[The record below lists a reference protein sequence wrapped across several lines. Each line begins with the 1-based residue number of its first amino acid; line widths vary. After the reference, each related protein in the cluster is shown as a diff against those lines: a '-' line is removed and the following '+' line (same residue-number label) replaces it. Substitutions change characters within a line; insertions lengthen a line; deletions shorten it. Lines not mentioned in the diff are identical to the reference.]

1 MDFEVLG
8 FSEDEIKEYN
18 ELTPDEIKKFIEDNS
33 SLVSKN
39 ITFLKDLGIITYKEI
54 FINYPDMFLMDVS
67 NFEEIFTKY
76 EKEELV
82 NKLNTNYKIV
92 KML

>member
-18 ELTPDEIKKFIEDNS
+18 ELTPEEIKKFIEDNS
-33 SLVSKN
+33 SLVSNN
-39 ITFLKDLGIITYKEI
+39 IRFLKDLGIITYKEI